1 MNHTL
6 AYAPKSEALIR
17 KTNAFLAYAADRMII
32 KFNIENT
39 TIYTVARVG
48 EKLDEVFQRAIE
60 SRGGIVEKKYYPEF
74 NASQI
79 ERIRIGNTVLDK
91 DIHFFMKNCIPMV
104 SNGNGIEFP
113 NASEITIDGN
123 ATEFSFSR
131 VNFQVNPTTI
141 EQMSNLYQGG
151 VAISPGA
158 QEIMKGQQ
166 NREKI
171 ACAHGETRTYAIEAN
186 SDNMVAIDPKTGE
199 IMSVAEI
206 NSEKRV
212 QPIRE
217 EKIVLQPVTQISQ
230 TLNTQERFG
239 DLELVSLP
247 LIQNPQN
254 ITSLSKDANNE
265 RRQIEERATTIEFGG
280 LKVANDNA
288 EYRVE
293 IVRENGLDRIKI
305 IREPRYKAEKQEEN
319 IPNPRVL
326 DKYELAHTKIE
337 TGRRTKEDDPEISR
351 EQTVQKIKN
360 IAHKQEMLHK
370 EELDKSETL
379 MTDGERTTPRER
391 EQIRAKQVLIKF
403 NHTSKAPEVETKP
416 KEKKGKLKIHNLGK
430 INTPKKEEKVNKQK
444 ERESTKNKINEIDK
458 VKIIKAKKI
467 RNNEEKKE
475 ITEKT
480 EIKAEKIKKQKMQ
493 VSKIEKIKVKLTE
506 KETSKDK
513 IKKSNDQKRPV
524 NQVLGEKIKQ
534 KPITRERRE
543 TQKTKQRIQE
553 NKGKSDKK
561 RKIKKY
567 FFNELLGLFKAKK
580 KKVNKLKRN

>member
-17 KTNAFLAYAADRMII
+17 KTNAFQTYAADRVII

-39 TIYTVARVG
+39 TIYAVAKKG
-48 EKLDEVFQRAIE
+48 EKLEEVFQREIE
-60 SRGGIVEKKYYPEF
+60 SRGGVVEKKYYKEF

-79 ERIRIGNTVLDK
+79 EKIKIGNLLLEGN
-91 DIHFFMKNCIPMV
+91 IHFFMKDLIPMV

-123 ATEFSFSR
+123 ATEFSFRR

-151 VAISPGA
+151 VEISPGA

-171 ACAHGETRTYAIEAN
+171 ACAHGETRNYAIEAN

-217 EKIVLQPVTQISQ
+217 EKIVLQPVTQIAQ
-230 TLNTQERFG
+230 TINTQERFG
-239 DLELVSLP
+239 DLDLVSLAQ
-247 LIQNPQN
+247 IQNYQN
-254 ITSLSKDANNE
+254 ITNLSKDANNE

-293 IVRENGLDRIKI
+293 IVRETGLDRIKI
-305 IREPRYKAEKQEEN
+305 VREPQYKAEKQEEI

-326 DKYELAHTKIE
+326 DKYELACTKIE
-337 TGRRTKEDDPEISR
+337 TGKGPKKEDLEIPK
-351 EQTVQKIKN
+351 EKTVQKIKN

-379 MTDGERTTPRER
+379 RIDGERTTPKER

-403 NHTSKAPEVETKP
+403 NYTSKAPEVETKP
-416 KEKKGKLKIHNLGK
+416 KEKKGKRKIHNLEK

-467 RNNEEKKE
+467 RKNEEKKE
-475 ITEKT
+475 ITE
-480 EIKAEKIKKQKMQ
+480 IKAEKMKKQKIR

-513 IKKSNDQKRPV
+513 IKKNNDQKSPV

-534 KPITRERRE
+534 KPITQERKE

-553 NKGKSDKK
+553 NKGKLDKK

-567 FFNELLGLFKAKK
+567 FFNELLGLFKIKK

>member
-293 IVRENGLDRIKI
+293 IVRENRLDRIKI
-305 IREPRYKAEKQEEN
+305 VREPQYKAEKQEET

-326 DKYELAHTKIE
+326 DKYELAHKN
-337 TGRRTKEDDPEISR
+337 EDFWEKPRELPPEVP
-351 EQTVQKIKN
+351 EEHLVQKTENRICR
-360 IAHKQEMLHK
+360 QERTFSTEK
-370 EELDKSETL
+370 LDKSETI

-444 ERESTKNKINEIDK
+444 EKESTKNKINEIDK
-458 VKIIKAKKI
+458 VKIIKPKKI
-467 RNNEEKKE
+467 RKNEEKKE
-475 ITEKT
+475 IT

-534 KPITRERRE
+534 KLITRERRE